1 MQAMQLFQKE
11 KFKSMNMDDAGDIFF
26 ARQLEVVQQK
36 IYEFEYPPYKAFTL
50 IPITYDIP
58 AGAEFWT
65 VTGYQS
71 VGRARII
78 ESYADDLPEAG
89 ILGVQLTNKIVSIGD
104 SYRYSHQEIRA
115 AQFANLA
122 LPTRL
127 ALSARR
133 AVDQL
138 INQLALLGNPA
149 TGLYGWLNNP
159 NIPTQ
164 TVPADGV
171 GNVTQWE
178 FKTPDQ
184 ILRDMNLIVN
194 QIFVNSNEVEQPN
207 TLVLPTE
214 QYTLV
219 ASTPRS
225 PNSDTTILNYFL
237 MNNPFITRVES
248 LPQLAGAGVGGADV
262 MIAYDRSEDKFVM
275 GIAMPF
281 TQYAPQERNL
291 EFVIPCEA
299 RFAGVSIYYPYSMLI
314 GEGI

>member
-1 MQAMQLFQKE
+1 MKLQLFRKE
-11 KFKSMNMDDAGDIFF
+11 KFQSMNMDAAGDSFF
-26 ARQLEVVQQK
+26 ARQLEIVQQK
-36 IYEFEYPPYKAFTL
+36 IYEYKYPPYKAFTL

-58 AGAEFWT
+58 AGVEFWT
-65 VTGYQS
+65 VTGFQS
-71 VGRARII
+71 VGRARVI

-89 ILGVQLTNKIVSIGD
+89 ILGVQLTNKIVSIGT

-115 AQFANLA
+115 AQFANVA

-133 AVDQL
+133 ANDQL
-138 INQLALLGNPA
+138 VNQLALLGNPS

-159 NIPTQ
+159 NIPVQ
-164 TVPADGV
+164 TVPADGTG
-171 GNVTQWE
+171 GNTEWE

-184 ILRDMNLIVN
+184 VLRDMNLIVN
-194 QIFVNSNEVEQPN
+194 AVWVNSNEVEVAD
-207 TLVLPTE
+207 TLVLPPE
-214 QYTLV
+214 QYSYI

-225 PNSDTTILNYFL
+225 HNSDTTILNFFL
-237 MNNPFITRVES
+237 MNNPFITSVQS
-248 LPQLAGAGVGGADV
+248 LPQLTGAGVAGADV
-262 MIAYDRSEDKFVM
+262 MIAYEKSEDKFVM

-291 EFVIPCEA
+291 EFVVPCES
-299 RFAGVSIYYPYSMLI
+299 RFAGVSIYYPLSMNI

>member
-1 MQAMQLFQKE
+1 MGHLFQKE
-11 KFKSMNMDDAGDIFF
+11 KFKSMNLDAAGDIFF
-26 ARQLEVVQQK
+26 ARQLEYVQAK
-36 IYEFEYPPYKAFTL
+36 VYEFEYPPYKAFTL

-65 VTGYQS
+65 ITAYQS
-71 VGRARII
+71 VGRARVV

-89 ILGVQLTNKIVSIGD
+89 ILGQQLTNKVVSIGT

-115 AQFANLA
+115 AQFANIA

-133 AVDQL
+133 ANDQK
-138 INQLALLGNPA
+138 INDLALNGDPA

-159 NIPTQ
+159 NIPTMP
-164 TVPADGV
+164 VPADGT
-171 GNVTQWE
+171 GNTTEWVN
-178 FKTPDQ
+178 KTPDQ
-184 ILRDMNLIVN
+184 VLRDMNLIVN
-194 QIFVNSNEVEQPN
+194 QIVVNSNEVEQPN
-207 TLVLPTE
+207 TLVLPLA
-214 QYTLV
+214 QYTYI

-225 PNSDTTILNYFL
+225 TTSDTTILNYFL
-237 MNNPFITRVES
+237 MNNPYITRVEA
-248 LPQLAGAGVGGADV
+248 LPQLAGAGAGGSDI
-262 MIAYDRSEDKFVM
+262 MLAYDRSEDKFVM

-291 EFVIPCEA
+291 EFVIPCES
-299 RFAGVSIYYPYSMLI
+299 RFGGVNIYYPLSMNI

>member
-1 MQAMQLFQKE
+1 MNLQLFQKD
-11 KFKSMNMDDAGDIFF
+11 KFKSMNMDAAGDIFF
-26 ARQLEVVQQK
+26 ARQLEYVQQK
-36 IYEFEYPPYKAFTL
+36 IYEFQYPPYKAYTL
-50 IPITYDIP
+50 IPITYEIP

-89 ILGVQLTNKIVSIGD
+89 LLGVQLTNKVVSIGT

-122 LPTRL
+122 LSDRL

-133 AVDQL
+133 ANDQL
-138 INQLALLGNPA
+138 INNLAISGDPA

-159 NIPTQ
+159 NIPAQ
-164 TVPADGV
+164 TVPNDGTGATTEWV
-171 GNVTQWE
+171 N
-178 FKTPDQ
+178 KTPDQ

-194 QIFVNSNEVEQPN
+194 AVWVNSNEVETPD
-207 TLVLPTE
+207 TLILPDD
-214 QYTLV
+214 QFSYIS
-219 ASTPRS
+219 STPRS
-225 PNSDTTILNYFL
+225 ANSDTTILKYFL
-237 MNNPFITRVES
+237 MNNPFITEVES
-248 LPQLAGAGVGGADV
+248 LPQLAGAGVGGVDI
-262 MIAYDRSEDKFVM
+262 MLAYEKSPDKFVM

-291 EFVIPCEA
+291 EFVIPCES
-299 RFAGVSIYYPYSMLI
+299 RFGGVSIYYPLSMNI